1 MVRPYSLISS
11 NYYLSQDERKQ
22 ELDDDHPPLHV
33 ARVSLHEGLVHGQPQ
48 MRARCRHALEPM
60 PRCGLAIV
68 TRAVAVA
75 LGRVHVGGMHGDAH
89 VGDLEADLVRG
100 RVRVGVGVGVGVRAR
115 ARARVGVGVWVWVR
129 GRVKV
134 GDLEA
139 DQAGGCGCKDE
150 VSEAREAARQRG
162 APCEAEEEAGRR
174 VKQLE
179 LLQRP
184 KVAGAEVARRVHARG
199 DGC

>member
-60 PRCGLAIV
+60 PRCGLGCGLAIVAIV
-68 TRAVAVA
+68 TRAVALA

-100 RVRVGVGVGVGVRAR
+100 RVRVGIGVGVGVGVRAR
-115 ARARVGVGVWVWVR
+115 ARARVGVRVGVGVR
-129 GRVKV
+129 
-134 GDLEA
+134 D
-139 DQAGGCGCKDE
+139 
-150 VSEAREAARQRG
+150 SELACR
-162 APCEAEEEAGRR
+162 
-174 VKQLE
+174 
-179 LLQRP
+179 
-184 KVAGAEVARRVHARG
+184 
-199 DGC
+199 